1 MRQKNE
7 PIQLI
12 IIEESDSDAEI
23 LLNQLRKAR
32 YPIRP
37 QYCDDDERLQ
47 ELLAEHEW
55 DLILSVPQV
64 DDFTVTEVCELISSS
79 KQDIPVIVLD
89 EKLNSKQMFQWLKA
103 GVKQVIPKDNSGCL
117 PIVVGRE
124 LENLAERRERKRLQ
138 QLYKDSQKNNKTLLE
153 SSQDAI
159 AYVQDGMHVH
169 ANPSY
174 LNMFG
179 YENMDDLGGLPIMD
193 LIAVNDQ
200 PKFRDFMRTFMAE
213 EKEEDSQIN
222 LEGIKA
228 NKEHLSLN
236 MELIDT
242 MYDNERCIQVIIHD
256 QLPQAQVDIT
266 CYDPITGLFNRQH
279 FIGKLEN
286 ALVKAVETHARN
298 VLFYV
303 VLDNFNAIKEN
314 VGIVGVDPVIENI
327 GKVLSSFSEEGIL
340 ARFDE
345 STFTLLMTDKEG
357 KKHAAAGE
365 LANKICKA
373 ISESVT
379 EIGEQSVL
387 ATCSIGIAQPQ
398 VFTSASSP
406 EDVLKAAHKACKNA
420 EEHGGNRYEEY
431 KPEKKKEDTLSTS
444 DWNII
449 IQTAMKDN
457 RFSLRFQPIVSLRG
471 EALEMYEVLLRMVD
485 TEGQPVPTGELFD
498 NAEKANLSIELDKWV
513 LENAIKTLVEQEK
526 KGHQNYF
533 FLKLSDQAIR
543 DENILLYIRKLLKA
557 SQLPGA
563 RLIIEISE
571 SIAIAQ
577 IKLAN
582 TFISQLKTFGCQ
594 SALEHFGTGLN
605 SEMTLKHLSVDYV
618 KIDSQFSK
626 GLSTNAEN
634 QEAVQKLVK
643 MVHEMDKLAIS
654 EAVEDTNDM
663 VVLWSSEVDFA
674 QGHSIS
680 EPLEKPEFEFSE
692 E

>member
-1 MRQKNE
+1 VRQKGE

-12 IIEESDSDAEI
+12 VIEESDSDAEI
-23 LLNQLRKAR
+23 ILNQLRKAR

-47 ELLAEHEW
+47 DLLAEHEW
-55 DLILSVPQV
+55 DLILSVPEV
-64 DDFTVTEVCELISSS
+64 DDFTITEVCELVSSS
-79 KQDIPVIVLD
+79 KQDIPVIGLD
-89 EKLNSKQMFQWLKA
+89 DKLDSKKMVQWLKA
-103 GVKQVIPKDNSGCL
+103 GVKQIIPKDNSGCL
-117 PIVVGRE
+117 PIAVGRE
-124 LENLAERRERKRLQ
+124 LENLAQRRELKRLQ
-138 QLYKDSQKNNKTLLE
+138 QLYKESQKHNKILLE

-179 YENMDDLGGLPIMD
+179 YENMDDLEGLPIMD

-200 PKFRDFMRTFMAE
+200 PKFRDFMRTFMAG
-213 EKEEDSQIN
+213 EKEEESQIS

-228 NKEHLSLN
+228 NKERLGLN
-236 MELIDT
+236 MEFIDT
-242 MYDNERCIQVIIHD
+242 MYDNERCIQVIIRD
-256 QLPQAQVDIT
+256 QLPQTSVDIT

-279 FIGKLEN
+279 FVEKLDN
-286 ALVKAVETHARN
+286 ALVKAVESHTRN
-298 VLFYV
+298 VLFYIA
-303 VLDNFNAIKEN
+303 LDNFHTIKDN
-314 VGIVGVDPVIENI
+314 VGIIGVDPVIENI
-327 GKVLSSFSEEGIL
+327 GKVLSGFSEEGIL

-345 STFTLLMTDKEG
+345 STFTLLMTGKEG
-357 KKHAAAGE
+357 KKPAAAGE

-373 ISESVT
+373 IADSVT
-379 EIGEQSVL
+379 EIGEQSII

-398 VFTSASSP
+398 VFTSAGSP
-406 EDVLKAAHKACKNA
+406 EDVLKAAHKACKHA
-420 EEHGGNRYEEY
+420 QEQGGNRHEEY
-431 KPEKKKEDTLSTS
+431 KPEKKKEEALSTS
-444 DWNII
+444 DWNMI
-449 IQTAMKDN
+449 IQTAIKNN

-485 TEGQPVPTGELFD
+485 TDGQLVPTGELFD
-498 NAEKANLSIELDKWV
+498 NAEKANLSVELDKWV

-543 DENILLYIRKLLKA
+543 DESILLYIRKLLKA
-557 SQLPGA
+557 SQLPGE
-563 RLIIEISE
+563 RIIIEISE

-577 IKLAN
+577 IKLAS

-626 GLSTNAEN
+626 GLATNAEN

-643 MVHEMDKLAIS
+643 LVHEMGKLAIS

-680 EPLEKPEFEFSE
+680 EPLEQPEFEFSE